1 VWRHNVQSI
10 QCDAAH
16 IPLAS
21 GSVDLIVCS
30 PPYFALRDYKQD
42 GESLKGQVG
51 NEPTPREFLESLWQ
65 CTGEWMRVLKPRG
78 SIFVN
83 LGDKWAGG
91 GGQWVHPSN
100 TNLNGGRGAIS
111 NGGANYGFR
120 NKSLLGLPWRYAIGC
135 TDQLGLILREEII
148 WTKANGMPESV
159 KDRCRRSHEQ
169 FFHFTKQ
176 GDYYSAID
184 RIREDHAGSGKGKS
198 WAKRKAMG
206 EPGRYGDSGEGAS
219 GGMVGGLEAN
229 PRGKLPPSVWDAPVT
244 WPGILAALPPELA
257 AEVAESMSL
266 PGDVW
271 DIPTYP
277 LNVPKYLEEESL
289 DGTSFEFDHFAAYP
303 PELVQKIILGW
314 SPKDVCARCGQG
326 RFPVTVSEYVQT
338 QATNNRGKMAEGRT
352 RDDLEQ
358 GRLRPVSQ
366 IIGNAC
372 ACTPYTDHPER
383 RGKDWR
389 GSDSGDRLA
398 TGQRMGKDFQG
409 AGPNGHP
416 SRLGGE
422 WHLGDG
428 SWRDEYG
435 RGKVREYHLDQ
446 WEPAPSVPGV
456 VLDPFGG
463 TGTTAITAA
472 KLSRR
477 GITCDLSYDYAKRLV
492 DWRMYDLS
500 QNRRK

>member
-1 VWRHNVQSI
+1 
-10 QCDAAH
+10 
-16 IPLAS
+16 
-21 GSVDLIVCS
+21 
-30 PPYFALRDYKQD
+30 
-42 GESLKGQVG
+42 
-51 NEPTPREFLESLWQ
+51 
-65 CTGEWMRVLKPRG
+65 MLKPRG

-148 WTKANGMPESV
+148 WSKANGMPESV

-169 FFHFTKQ
+169 IFHFTKQ

-184 RIREDHAGSGKGKS
+184 RIREEHAGGGKGKN
-198 WAKRKAMG
+198 WAQRKAMG
-206 EPGRYGDSGEGAS
+206 EPGRYGDTGDGAS
-219 GGMVGGLEAN
+219 GGMVGGLEGN
-229 PRGKLPPSVWDAPVT
+229 VHGKLPPSVWD
-244 WPGILAALPPELA
+244 
-257 AEVAESMSL
+257 
-266 PGDVW
+266 
-271 DIPTYP
+271 IPTQP

-289 DGTSFEFDHFAAYP
+289 DGTAFDFDHFAAYP
-303 PELVQKIILGW
+303 EALVQKIILGF
-314 SPKDVCARCGQG
+314 SPKDVCTLCGQG
-326 RFPVTVSEYVQT
+326 RFPVSVTEQESTGRTNSGDAHRQEEGKPHTVSH
-338 QATNNRGKMAEGRT
+338 T
-352 RDDLEQ
+352 RIL
-358 GRLRPVSQ
+358 
-366 IIGNAC
+366 GNAC

-389 GSDSGDRLA
+389 GSDSGDRL
-398 TGQRMGKDFQG
+398 TSGQRMGKDFQG
-409 AGPNGHP
+409 NGHP
-416 SRLGGE
+416 SRSGGE
-422 WHLGDG
+422 WKHDSGEN
-428 SWRDEYG
+428 RHTNEFG
-435 RGKVREYHLDQ
+435 RGPARDYHLDQ
-446 WEPAPSVPGV
+446 WEPPPTRPGV

-492 DWRMYDLS
+492 EWRMWDLS
-500 QNRRK
+500 QNRRKK